1 MRKSY
6 NKKREY
12 DMKWL
17 EEMKFQNRKKLDEII
32 ATPNYQEVYGKKH
45 YGENWTCILDGSHPD
60 RIARVRASTDRSQR
74 RLKGEDIPLRIGANR
89 WACVQYDM
97 EGNKIKEWKGGA
109 MEYIDLMGWD
119 GMKAN
124 TIVNNCK
131 GTAKSAYGF
140 LWKFKDKNIWKLNKT
155 YK

>member
-1 MRKSY
+1 
-6 NKKREY
+6 
-12 DMKWL
+12 
-17 EEMKFQNRKKLDEII
+17 
-32 ATPNYQEVYGKKH
+32 
-45 YGENWTCILDGSHPD
+45 
-60 RIARVRASTDRSQR
+60 
-74 RLKGEDIPLRIGANR
+74 
-89 WACVQYDM
+89 M